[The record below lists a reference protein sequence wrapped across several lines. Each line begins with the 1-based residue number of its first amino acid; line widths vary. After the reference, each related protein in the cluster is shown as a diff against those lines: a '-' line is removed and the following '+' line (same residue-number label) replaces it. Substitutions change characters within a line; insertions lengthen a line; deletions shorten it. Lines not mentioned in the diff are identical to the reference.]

1 LAWGTSVGMETFRE
15 EGSST
20 VVLAGKVL
28 VVDVDFVIERGDP
41 LNPILRVSGVK
52 TSNALLPG
60 NSNSPTSTLTDSFLA
75 ESIERYCVEMQKRED
90 CRDVERASR
99 LRNNVLDH
107 LRYLVVLDGLANR
120 KEYGGL
126 RWFTDIDE
134 LCPTLNKLAKSE
146 AEVIAS

>member
-1 LAWGTSVGMETFRE
+1 MESFRE

-20 VVLAGKVL
+20 VVLGGKVL
-28 VVDVDFVIERGDP
+28 VVDVDFVTEREDP
-41 LNPILRVSGVK
+41 LNPILKVSSVK
-52 TSNALLPG
+52 SSNALVPG

-75 ESIERYCVEMQKRED
+75 DSIERYCVEMQKRED
-90 CRDVERASR
+90 CRDVALASM
-99 LRNNVLDH
+99 LRNNVLDN
-107 LRYLVVLDGLANR
+107 LRYLMVIDGLANR

-134 LCPTLNKLAKSE
+134 LCPTLNGLATSE